1 MPNQKHHPILR
12 SLSYTAML
20 LSLIACERETY
31 TSWNCQS
38 SSETKIPMVLRR
50 AQMEFQGLELKYCGS
65 LGDQSYFDQTCTK
78 QTEQSNTV
86 FSQNW
91 RTTATRAKLTN
102 VSPYKPYYRFS

>member
-1 MPNQKHHPILR
+1 MPNQKHHSILR

-38 SSETKIPMVLRR
+38 SSETKIPMVLRK

-65 LGDQSYFDQTCTK
+65 LGDQSYFDQTCAK

-86 FSQNW
+86 FSPKTGVLLQQGK
-91 RTTATRAKLTN
+91 AYQCVAL
-102 VSPYKPYYRFS
+102 